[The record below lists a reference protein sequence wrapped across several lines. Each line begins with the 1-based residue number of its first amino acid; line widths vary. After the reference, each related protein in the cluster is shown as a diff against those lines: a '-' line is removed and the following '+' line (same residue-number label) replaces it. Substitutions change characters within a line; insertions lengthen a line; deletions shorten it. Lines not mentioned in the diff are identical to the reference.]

1 MAPRSWGRLE
11 RTRAGA
17 QAPAGGSSGGGGNGR
32 PVLGQSP
39 EPSPHT
45 HPGTRKL
52 SGDCHPSRA
61 CQHLSGGTKP
71 PIRGQESPRPETGP
85 THGSPGEPLDH
96 GHGHQTPST
105 TPSPPGPELPGPSGR
120 PQKRG
125 GRGSR
130 GQPPRAARAGR
141 DRSVPPSESPG
152 QDLEK
157 NSAEAPPATGPGAG
171 PWLPSLSRGSTYA
184 SSRPPPASGQRRD
197 PRNSEREVRSDG
209 PDPPR
214 ARVRAG
220 DALPGPPS
228 RAPGAGP
235 RSSPGRDLE
244 KKTATEEEA
253 SEDRARSPPPEPVD
267 SEDQWGKGQPGGRAR
282 RALHGPP
289 PQGPGRSPTSGAGRG
304 KGIGDAEGPT
314 TGPPSGR
321 RPGTGRA
328 PSPVPPRRPPTPS
341 RGRRGTGGCWS
352 TRPGGPTPRPAPG
365 GAATAT
371 SLSSLHLQSP
381 ASGRRAHAPAPPGQI
396 PPATPASRDSASVT
410 AAESRPLAR
419 VAGAPE
425 ERDDIKAAARWHP
438 ATDDR
443 LSGTEPERGPAG
455 EHSRAAGPPDPV
467 PEPPRTQPPG
477 PVRPRGVRPRAPG
490 RQGAAPAAGGGLGKG
505 FSGDHREGEG
515 ESSPQRGQGA
525 ARAGLGR
532 CGREAAASRSGWS
545 APGVPGRT

>member
-1 MAPRSWGRLE
+1 MARRCGNSAVLGHLASQALGLTGVSNLE
-11 RTRAGA
+11 DACHLLSIHTL
-17 QAPAGGSSGGGGNGR
+17 QANSSGVQV
-32 PVLGQSP
+32 P
-39 EPSPHT
+39 
-45 HPGTRKL
+45 K
-52 SGDCHPSRA
+52 
-61 CQHLSGGTKP
+61 K
-71 PIRGQESPRPETGP
+71 
-85 THGSPGEPLDH
+85 GSPTCLSCPGESRVCQKRIPRRRLRR
-96 GHGHQTPST
+96 
-105 TPSPPGPELPGPSGR
+105 PGPGP
-120 PQKRG
+120 
-125 GRGSR
+125 
-130 GQPPRAARAGR
+130 GR
-141 DRSVPPSESPG
+141 DR
-152 QDLEK
+152 
-157 NSAEAPPATGPGAG
+157 GA
-171 PWLPSLSRGSTYA
+171 RGSTYA
-184 SSRPPPASGQRRD
+184 SSRPPPTSGQRRD

-455 EHSRAAGPPDPV
+455 EHSRAAGPFFFINKKKKI
-467 PEPPRTQPPG
+467 PG
-477 PVRPRGVRPRAPG
+477 IMISMC
-490 RQGAAPAAGGGLGKG
+490 KMHY
-505 FSGDHREGEG
+505 DK
-515 ESSPQRGQGA
+515 
-525 ARAGLGR
+525 
-532 CGREAAASRSGWS
+532 
-545 APGVPGRT
+545 

>member
-1 MAPRSWGRLE
+1 MAPVPQPGLHLRLE
-11 RTRAGA
+11 PAPSHLRTKTR
-17 QAPAGGSSGGGGNGR
+17 PAKLGERSPVRR
-32 PVLGQSP
+32 PGP
-39 EPSPHT
+39 T
-45 HPGTRKL
+45 PGTRP
-52 SGDCHPSRA
+52 G
-61 CQHLSGGTKP
+61 
-71 PIRGQESPRPETGP
+71 RGRPPRPALE
-85 THGSPGEPLDH
+85 
-96 GHGHQTPST
+96 
-105 TPSPPGPELPGPSGR
+105 
-120 PQKRG
+120 
-125 GRGSR
+125 GSR
-130 GQPPRAARAGR
+130 GRSTLFSRAGL
-141 DRSVPPSESPG
+141 G
-152 QDLEK
+152 Q
-157 NSAEAPPATGPGAG
+157 
-171 PWLPSLSRGSTYA
+171 
-184 SSRPPPASGQRRD
+184 
-197 PRNSEREVRSDG
+197 
-209 PDPPR
+209 
-214 ARVRAG
+214 
-220 DALPGPPS
+220 
-228 RAPGAGP
+228 
-235 RSSPGRDLE
+235 
-244 KKTATEEEA
+244 KTATEEEA

-321 RPGTGRA
+321 RPGTGRV

-438 ATDDR
+438 ATGDR

-467 PEPPRTQPPG
+467 PAPPRTKPPG
-477 PVRPRGVRPRAPG
+477 PARPRGVRPRAPG
-490 RQGAAPAAGGGLGKG
+490 RQGAAPAAGGGPGKG
-505 FSGDHREGEG
+505 FSGAHREGDG
-515 ESSPQRGQGA
+515 ESSP
-525 ARAGLGR
+525 
-532 CGREAAASRSGWS
+532 REARGR
-545 APGVPGRT
+545 PGPG